1 MVISVSQL
9 RNTNLMYIKGVG
21 QHKAD
26 VLADQL
32 HIQNVFDMLSHY
44 PYRHIDRRKIYRIH
58 EINSSHNWVQ
68 VKGVI
73 RSLETVGEGRS
84 RRLVAYFS
92 DGNETIELVWF
103 NGIKFFQRSL
113 KIGVEYI
120 AFGQPKA
127 YSGCYNITHPE
138 LTLYNEHTFSNLGM
152 MPMYHTTDKMKRN
165 YLSSTDC
172 RDIIRGLFLT
182 YGRVFEETLPQWI
195 IDTYHLIPLG
205 DALYNI
211 HFPESAPM
219 YEKAVFRLKF
229 EELFYIQLNLVR
241 YMIERRQTHQ
251 SYSFTTPGHFF
262 LDFYHDRLPFN
273 LTGAQK
279 RVVKEI
285 YKDMNTGVQM
295 NRLLQGDVGSGKT
308 LVALMAML
316 IVAGSGFQACLMAP
330 TEILAQQHLKSIRDM
345 LGDLPVHVEL
355 LTGSIKGKKRKKL
368 LEDLEKGDIH
378 ILIGTHALIEKW
390 VVFNRLGMVVID
402 EQHRFGVEQ
411 RARLWEKSER
421 PPHILVMTA
430 TPIPRT
436 LAMTIYGDLQ
446 TSVIDELPPGRK
458 PITTIHKFSD
468 HRTSLYMSVDKQLAQ
483 GRQVYIVYPLIQES
497 EKSDLEAVESGYLS
511 ITQRFEKYKVCM
523 VHGKM
528 KSAEKEA
535 QMRLFS
541 INEAQI
547 MVATTVIEVGVNVPN
562 ASVMIIE
569 NADRF
574 GLSQLHQLRGRVGR
588 GAEKSFCVLV
598 TSPEINETTRN
609 RVDIMVKSNNGFD
622 IAEADL
628 KFRGPGD
635 LSGTIQSGQAFNLKI
650 ADVAHDG
657 QLVEE
662 CRNLAMRIADADPQ
676 CALPEN
682 QIMWQNLKV
691 IRKQQRDWGQI
702 S

>member
-1 MVISVSQL
+1 MSISISRL
-9 RNTNLMYIKGVG
+9 RNTDLTYTKGVG

-32 HIQNVFDMLSHY
+32 HIRNVFDMLSHY

-58 EINSSHNWVQ
+58 EINSTHSWVQ

-73 RSLETVGEGRS
+73 SSIETVGEGRG
-84 RRLVAYFS
+84 RRLVAYFT
-92 DGNETIELVWF
+92 DGYETIELVWF
-103 NGIKFFQRSL
+103 NGIKYFQKSL
-113 KIGVEYI
+113 KIGAEYI

-127 YSGCYNITHPE
+127 YGARYSITHPE
-138 LTLYNEHTFSNLGM
+138 LTLFNEHTFSNLGM
-152 MPMYHTTDKMKRN
+152 MPMYHTTDKMKRSN
-165 YLSSTDC
+165 LSSTEC
-172 RDIIRGLFLT
+172 RDIVRGLFMM
-182 YGRVFEETLPQWI
+182 YGRDFEETLPQWI

-211 HFPESAPM
+211 HFPENAQL
-219 YEKAVFRLKF
+219 YEKAIYRLKF

-241 YMIERRQTHQ
+241 YIVERRHSHL
-251 SYSFTTPGHFF
+251 SYPFNTPGDFF
-262 LDFYHDRLPFN
+262 LDFFHHRLPFE
-273 LTGAQK
+273 LTSAQK
-279 RVVKEI
+279 RVIKEV

-308 LVALMAML
+308 LVALMTML
-316 IVAGSGFQACLMAP
+316 IVAGNGFQACMMAP
-330 TEILAQQHLKSIRDM
+330 TEILAQQHLKSVQDM
-345 LGDLPVHVEL
+345 LGDVPVRVEL
-355 LTGSIKGKKRKKL
+355 LTGSIKGKKRKKI
-368 LEDLEKGDIH
+368 LEDLENGNIH

-390 VVFNRLGMVVID
+390 VVFHRLGMVVID

-411 RARLWEKSER
+411 RAKLWEKSER
-421 PPHILVMTA
+421 PPHVLVMTA

-458 PITTIHKFSD
+458 PITTIHKFND
-468 HRTSLYMSVDKQLAQ
+468 HRNSLYLSVEKQLAQ

-497 EKSDLEAVESGYLS
+497 EKSDLEALESGFLAIS
-511 ITQRFEKYKVCM
+511 QRFEQYKVCM

-528 KSAEKEA
+528 KPSEKEA
-535 QMRLFS
+535 QMQQFAA
-541 INEAQI
+541 NEAQI

-598 TSPEINETTRN
+598 TPPEINEITKS

-657 QLVEE
+657 QMVEE
-662 CRNLAMRIADADPQ
+662 CRNLAMRIADADPN
-676 CALPEN
+676 CSLPEN
-682 QIMWQNLKV
+682 QVMWQNLAA
-691 IRKQQRDWGQI
+691 IRKKETDWGQI